1 MRMFGATAALGLVLL
16 SACAGGPPG
25 GSTTP
30 SRNENVITAE
40 ELKDATA
47 TNLYDFIR
55 SRRPRWLERNYSAVL
70 RSDRVTT
77 VVVFLDNQEFGG
89 PDQLRQLPVSSAGE
103 IRYFSP
109 SEAQGRFGLGY
120 INGVIQV
127 VSRTSR

>member
-1 MRMFGATAALGLVLL
+1 MRLLRGTAGLGLVLL
-16 SACAGGPPG
+16 AACAGGPPG
-25 GSTTP
+25 GASVP
-30 SRNENVITAE
+30 PRDENVISAE

-77 VVVFLDNQEFGG
+77 VAVFLDNQEFGG

-103 IRYFSP
+103 VRYYSP

-127 VSRTSR
+127 VSRTAR